1 MRGLIALTIVAVL
14 LGAGGRTQ
22 AGPPI
27 NGAGPHDEP
36 IHALAVSDAEQRW
49 SERVVVPLLE
59 RLRPVGRYEPV
70 NLSTDEIVD
79 LITDQPASLGLMRRS
94 SLPPEAV
101 ERGEITFIEVGPAA
115 CLVLA
120 VAPEAPWMSYADLN
134 YVASARGLRVTGATP
149 EDLEAFRRVRQ
160 HFPLRPELAEPVQQ
174 PLRLAVEQ
182 LLDRAFDVL
191 AFEVARPGASSVPP
205 STLVDVMQRGVRLL
219 EMPTRL
225 YAASPDQRLPIG
237 KVPLSAP
244 ALLQEGTT
252 YTTFCDAF
260 VMVFALAFADD
271 LFAVLDD
278 APEAAPAGPAAG
290 GGFVTRVGEAA
301 GSFVAMLQRWL

>member
-1 MRGLIALTIVAVL
+1 MRAIIAVTIIAGM
-14 LGAGGRTQ
+14 LGAGGRTL

-27 NGAGPHDEP
+27 NGAGPHGKLV
-36 IHALAVSDAEQRW
+36 HALAVSDLEQRW
-49 SERVVVPLLE
+49 SERVVAPLLD

-70 NLSTDEIVD
+70 NLPTDEIVD
-79 LITDQPASLGLMRRS
+79 LITERPANLGLMRRS

-101 ERGEITFIEVGPAA
+101 ERGEITFVEVGPAA

-120 VAPEAPWMSYADLN
+120 VAPGAPWMSYTDLN
-134 YVASARGLRVTGATP
+134 YAGSARGLRITGATP
-149 EDLEAFRRVRQ
+149 EDLEAFRRVRE
-160 HFPLRPELAEPVQQ
+160 HFPLRSELAEPVQQ

-182 LLDRAFDVL
+182 LLHGAFDVL
-191 AFEVARPGASSVPP
+191 AFEVARPGATSLPP
-205 STLVDVMQRGVRLL
+205 STLVDVMKRGVRLL

-225 YAASPDQRLPIG
+225 DAAPSEQRLPTG
-237 KVPLSAP
+237 KVPLTAP
-244 ALLQEGTT
+244 GLLQEGVT

-271 LFAVLDD
+271 LFAGLDD
-278 APEAAPAGPAAG
+278 APETAPAGLAG
-290 GGFVTRVGEAA
+290 GGFLTRLSEAA

>member
-1 MRGLIALTIVAVL
+1 MRIIIVLAIIAGM
-14 LGAGGRTQ
+14 LGAAARTH

-27 NGAGPHDEP
+27 NGAGPHGKLV
-36 IHALAVSDAEQRW
+36 HALAISDIEQRW

-59 RLRPVGRYEPV
+59 RLRPVGHYEPV
-70 NLSTDEIVD
+70 NLPTDEIVD
-79 LITDQPASLGLMRRS
+79 LITDRPDSLGLMRRS
-94 SLPPEAV
+94 SLPSEAV

-134 YVASARGLRVTGATP
+134 YVGSARGLRVTGATP

-160 HFPLRPELAEPVQQ
+160 HFPLRSELAEPVQQ

-182 LLDRAFDVL
+182 LLEGTFDVL
-191 AFEVARPGASSVPP
+191 AFEVARPGKSAVPP
-205 STLVDVMQRGVRLL
+205 STLVDVMEQGVRLL

-225 YAASPDQRLPIG
+225 DTGRRLLTD
-237 KVPLSAP
+237 KVPLTAP
-244 ALLQEGTT
+244 AFLQEGTT
-252 YTTFCDAF
+252 YSTFCDAF

-271 LFAVLDD
+271 LFAGLDD
-278 APEAAPAGPAAG
+278 TPEEAPANLAG
-290 GGFVTRVGEAA
+290 GGFLTRLSEGAD
-301 GSFVAMLQRWL
+301 SFVAMLHRWL